1 MEHQTLG
8 RQTICTSKPAFYIV
22 DCLIFCGLLRKPE
35 IYSIFFYTETSP
47 ILLPQCVS
55 YSLLVLLL
63 KFYYERRR
71 RSCVGPLS
79 RFLLFPKVVVY
90 KSCVVLFLYVQ
101 YKINTFGT
109 EKWKSVKQKKNYNI
123 EADLIWLRIKVDLQL
138 NRQTTGFKMR
148 CLFA

>member
-1 MEHQTLG
+1 MTHLYQQTSVLYC
-8 RQTICTSKPAFYIV
+8 RLSDFLWPSQKAWNLFNFS
-22 DCLIFCGLLRKPE
+22 
-35 IYSIFFYTETSP
+35 YTETSP
-47 ILLPQCVS
+47 ILLPHCVS

-90 KSCVVLFLYVQ
+90 KSCAIFICAIQNKHIWDRKMKVCE
-101 YKINTFGT
+101 T
-109 EKWKSVKQKKNYNI
+109 KKNYNI

-148 CLFA
+148 CLFARNI